1 MRFHLVAAVLIVA
14 TLDAGC
20 ADTQRPLAPR
30 LAATPSFSM
39 GGAAACPTPATV
51 VVTDEAGL
59 NAALAAASPGEVIG
73 LGAFF
78 GVSADVLV
86 NASNITLTCAVAGA
100 GVFATNPGV
109 IDMLEINGAGVTVD
123 RLVLDAS
130 ASSDGPAVA
139 NNDGITGFA
148 TALHFT
154 RNTVTCGPG
163 ICLFLVGSTG
173 AVVSDNQFT
182 AGETFTGV
190 HIQESNIAAPD
201 NTVVAGNTIVATA
214 PSIAD
219 PFGAIRVHTGFGVTI
234 SGNVVTGPWK
244 NSTALTSITAG
255 VVENNR
261 LEDALLF
268 GIRLSSGSFVP
279 SFVTQTTF
287 RNNRVTGSGQGGGFA
302 DKACGNT
309 FFGNNL
315 NGNAGDIG
323 LIFPETSGANVL
335 SGNQNVVID
344 DGAWD
349 CDGDGV
355 NDPNII
361 TGKGKV
367 LHGASLAPLADMQ
380 QDLGRLK

>member
-1 MRFHLVAAVLIVA
+1 MRFHPVAAVLIVA
-14 TLDAGC
+14 TFDVGC
-20 ADTQRPLAPR
+20 ADTQRPLAPS

-39 GGAAACPTPATV
+39 GGAAACPTPANV

-109 IDMLEINGAGVTVD
+109 VYLLVINGPGVTVD

-130 ASSDGPAVA
+130 AVVEGPIIAD
-139 NNDGITGFA
+139 NDGVTAFA
-148 TALHFT
+148 IGAQFT
-154 RNTVTCGPG
+154 HNTVTCGAG
-163 ICLFLVGSTG
+163 SCLFFAGSSG
-173 AVVSDNQFT
+173 AVVSDNAFT
-182 AGETFTGV
+182 ANGTFTGV
-190 HIQESNIAAPD
+190 HIQEDLVGSD
-201 NTVVAGNTIVATA
+201 NTVVARNTIVATA
-214 PSIAD
+214 PSTSP
-219 PFGAIRVHTGFGVTI
+219 PFGGIRIRAGSGVTVAD
-234 SGNVVTGPWK
+234 NVVTGPWQ
-244 NSTALTSITAG
+244 NSLSPAFLTAG
-255 VVENNR
+255 VVEGNR
-261 LEDALLF
+261 VEGALF
-268 GIRLSSGSFVP
+268 YGIRLSTNTPFT
-279 SFVTQTTF
+279 TQMVF
-287 RNNRVTGSGQGGGFA
+287 RNNRVTGAAVAGIFA
-302 DKACGNT
+302 MRACGNT

-315 NGNAGDIG
+315 NGNAGDVG
-323 LIFPETSGANVL
+323 LIFPGQSGANVL

-349 CDGDGV
+349 CDGDAV

-367 LHGASLAPLADMQ
+367 LNGASLAPLADVQ
-380 QDLGRLK
+380 QADSRLK

>member
-1 MRFHLVAAVLIVA
+1 MRFHPVAAVLIVA
-14 TLDAGC
+14 TFDAGC
-20 ADTQRPLAPR
+20 ADTQRPLAPS
-30 LAATPSFSM
+30 LAATPSFSV

-148 TALHFT
+148 TGVQFT

-190 HIQESNIAAPD
+190 HIQESDIAGVD
-201 NTVVAGNTIVATA
+201 GTHVERNTIVATA
-214 PSIAD
+214 PSIS
-219 PFGAIRVHTGFGVTI
+219 PQFGGIRIRTGSGVSVSDNI
-234 SGNVVTGPWK
+234 VTGPWQ
-244 NSTALTSITAG
+244 NSLSPANLTAG
-255 VVENNR
+255 VVAGNR
-261 LEDALLF
+261 LEGALLY
-268 GIRLSSGSFVP
+268 GIRMSTNTPF
-279 SFVTQTTF
+279 FTTQMAF
-287 RNNRVTGSGQGGGFA
+287 RNNRVTAAAVAGIFA
-302 DKACGNT
+302 MRACGNT

-315 NGNAGDIG
+315 NGNAGDVG
-323 LIFPETSGANVL
+323 LIFPGQSGANVL

-367 LHGASLAPLADMQ
+367 LNGASLAPLADVQ
-380 QDLGRLK
+380 QADSRLK